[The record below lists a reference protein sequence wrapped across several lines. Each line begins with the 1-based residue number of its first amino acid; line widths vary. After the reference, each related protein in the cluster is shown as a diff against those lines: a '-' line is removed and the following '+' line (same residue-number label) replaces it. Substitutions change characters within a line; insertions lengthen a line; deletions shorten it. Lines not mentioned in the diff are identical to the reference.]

1 MTAIVL
7 SPGELNRRITLQTR
21 TSTQDT
27 YGQAQDT
34 WTDWATCWAKIESMS
49 GNEMVAAQA
58 INAEL
63 THKVT
68 IRYRPGVLASMRL
81 LYGDRIFNIGSVVE
95 PEAAHVSLE
104 LTCGEGL
111 NRG

>member
-1 MTAIVL
+1 
-7 SPGELNRRITLQTR
+7 
-21 TSTQDT
+21 
-27 YGQAQDT
+27 
-34 WTDWATCWAKIESMS
+34 
-49 GNEMVAAQA
+49 MVAALA

-68 IRYRPGVLASMRL
+68 IRYRPGVLAAMRM
-81 LYGDRIFNIGSVVE
+81 LYGGRVFNIGSVIE
-95 PEAAHVSLE
+95 PQMAHVSLE

>member
-1 MTAIVL
+1 MTSVIL
-7 SPGELNRRITLQTR
+7 SPGELNRRVTLQTR
-21 TSTQDT
+21 TSVQDT

-34 WTDWATCWAKIESMS
+34 WADWATCWAKIEPLS
-49 GNEMVAAQA
+49 GNEMISAQA

-81 LYGDRIFNIGSVVE
+81 LYGGRIFNVGSVIE
-95 PEAAHVSLE
+95 PQMARVSLE

-111 NRG
+111 NKG

>member
-1 MTAIVL
+1 MTSVVL
-7 SPGELNRRITLQTR
+7 SPGELNRRVTLQVR
-21 TSTQDT
+21 SSTQDT
-27 YGQAQDT
+27 YGQALDT
-34 WTDWATCWAKIESMS
+34 WTDWATCWAKIDQLS
-49 GNEMVAAQA
+49 GNEMVVAQA
-58 INAEL
+58 VNAAL

-81 LYGDRIFNIGSVVE
+81 LYGTRIFNIGSVVE
-95 PEAAHVSLE
+95 PETAHVSLE